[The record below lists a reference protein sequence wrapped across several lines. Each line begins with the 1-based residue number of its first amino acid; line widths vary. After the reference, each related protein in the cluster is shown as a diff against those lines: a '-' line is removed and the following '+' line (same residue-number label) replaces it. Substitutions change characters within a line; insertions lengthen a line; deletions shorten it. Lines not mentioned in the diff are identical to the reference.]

1 MLECKKEITLLLSIT
16 FDWLKQQ
23 KLTKLHGK
31 VRMNIYTVL
40 TNIHITKSRL
50 SLNNTEI
57 LCGGHVKLS
66 TFLGFF
72 YNSYKWSKSIKT
84 HTQKNLSKWSLNT
97 FYRIN
102 GLSLGLCIVC
112 VKMRTLICGESTL
125 PHNKRNRFPPYR
137 NNYLTAWLLHRRL
150 VSSPCSW
157 ESAGLLSESSQVKVS
172 VGTTLRVLNNWGES
186 ATFSMT
192 SVNCKTV
199 SHARSAR
206 ASHARRVSD

>member
-1 MLECKKEITLLLSIT
+1 MRFEVPRNFFTVNINLHFWRLTAKKTLFWRLLLKFLVFWDPRADVGLRRKKAKAMNMLECKKEITLLLSIT

-50 SLNNTEI
+50 SLNDTEI

-84 HTQKNLSKWSLNT
+84 HTQKT
-97 FYRIN
+97 FQN
-102 GLSLGLCIVC
+102 GV
-112 VKMRTLICGESTL
+112 
-125 PHNKRNRFPPYR
+125 
-137 NNYLTAWLLHRRL
+137 
-150 VSSPCSW
+150 
-157 ESAGLLSESSQVKVS
+157 
-172 VGTTLRVLNNWGES
+172 
-186 ATFSMT
+186 
-192 SVNCKTV
+192 
-199 SHARSAR
+199 
-206 ASHARRVSD
+206 